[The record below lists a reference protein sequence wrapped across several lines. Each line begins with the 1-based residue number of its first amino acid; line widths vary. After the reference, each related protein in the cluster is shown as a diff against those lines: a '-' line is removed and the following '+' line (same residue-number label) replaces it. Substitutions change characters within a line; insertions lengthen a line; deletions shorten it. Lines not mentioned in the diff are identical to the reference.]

1 MEWYEIYDDESGK
14 TISFYASSVEQA
26 IYQSEH
32 IDYNQY
38 HDGDRCSF
46 AEKQI
51 EEPTTFEKIIDND
64 RLWGTVLVL
73 LSPAIL
79 AALFLAWTGTP

>member
-1 MEWYEIYDDESGK
+1 MDWYEIYDDESGK

-32 IDYNQY
+32 IDYGRY
-38 HDGDRCSF
+38 RDGDRCAF

-64 RLWGTVLVL
+64 RLWGAVLI
-73 LSPAIL
+73 LSMPAIL
-79 AALFLAWTGTP
+79 ATIWIAWTGTP